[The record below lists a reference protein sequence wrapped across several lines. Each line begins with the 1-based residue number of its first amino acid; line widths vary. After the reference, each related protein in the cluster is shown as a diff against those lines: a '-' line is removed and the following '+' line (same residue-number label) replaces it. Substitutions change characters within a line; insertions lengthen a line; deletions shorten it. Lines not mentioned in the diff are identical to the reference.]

1 MMSIPSYDAALL
13 AAALILLFVVLV
25 FNLASRLVL
34 VQLVRSEWE
43 INTMDKRKVEEAVFK
58 TLMIGSTM
66 VVLGSLILIL
76 TTVVWR
82 GLPALN
88 LAMLTQTPKG
98 GYYLGKEGGIL
109 NAIVGSIYLAGG
121 ATVLSL
127 VVSLPIA
134 LYLQIYAARTRRAEL
149 ARLALDV
156 LWGVPSIVYGA
167 FGFIIMLWLGV
178 RASLLG
184 GIIALALLE
193 LPIMARGMDEAIAM
207 VPFALKE
214 ASFALGATRL
224 ETALKIIVRQTIP
237 ALLTAILL
245 AFGRSIGDAASVL
258 FTAGYTDRLPDSLF
272 APAASLPLA
281 VFFQLG
287 TPFPAVQERAYAA
300 ALVLTIIVLAI
311 SLISRQ
317 LARQSAKH
325 VIR

>member
-1 MMSIPSYDAALL
+1 MSKRKLEESFFKILMVGSML
-13 AAALILLFVVLV
+13 AVIGSLVLIL
-25 FNLASRLVL
+25 A
-34 VQLVRSEWE
+34 
-43 INTMDKRKVEEAVFK
+43 
-58 TLMIGSTM
+58 
-66 VVLGSLILIL
+66 
-76 TTVVWR
+76 TVVRR

-109 NAIVGSIYLAGG
+109 NAIAGSLYLAGG
-121 ATVLSL
+121 GTALAL

-134 LYLQIYAARTRRAEL
+134 LYLQVYATHSRRAEL

-167 FGFIIMLWLGV
+167 FGFTLMLWLGM

-193 LPIMARGMDEAIAM
+193 LPIMTRGMDEAIAM
-207 VPFALKE
+207 VPSALKE
-214 ASFALGATRL
+214 ASYALGATRL
-224 ETALKIIVRQTIP
+224 ETALKVVVRQTAP
-237 ALLTAILL
+237 GLLTAVLL
-245 AFGRSIGDAASVL
+245 AFGRGIGDAASVL

-272 APAASLPLA
+272 GPAASLPLA

-287 TPFPAVQERAYAA
+287 TPFPAVQDRAYAS
-300 ALVLTIIVLAI
+300 ALVLTFIVLAL
-311 SLISRQ
+311 SLISRR
-317 LARQSAKH
+317 LAGRLTEH